1 MAPMAELCITEARG
15 EEETWKK
22 ISNTR
27 KTQIQKM
34 HKKYTNAI
42 NQKYTNN
49 TGQELVAAEVA
60 AKPAADMADI
70 GDMPRKYKYKYTGM
84 DLKQKYKLD
93 PPGMED
99 MLIAV

>member
-1 MAPMAELCITEARG
+1 M
-15 EEETWKK
+15 
-22 ISNTR
+22 
-27 KTQIQKM
+27 
-34 HKKYTNAI
+34 
-42 NQKYTNN
+42 
-49 TGQELVAAEVA
+49 VAAEVA

-70 GDMPRKYKYKYTGM
+70 GDMPRKYKYTGM

>member
-15 EEETWKK
+15 EEETWKRT
-22 ISNTR
+22 SNTR
-27 KTQIQKM
+27 NTQIQKM
-34 HKKYTNAI
+34 HMKNTNAI

-70 GDMPRKYKYKYTGM
+70 GDMPRKYKYKYKGM
-84 DLKQKYKLD
+84 DSKQKYKLD